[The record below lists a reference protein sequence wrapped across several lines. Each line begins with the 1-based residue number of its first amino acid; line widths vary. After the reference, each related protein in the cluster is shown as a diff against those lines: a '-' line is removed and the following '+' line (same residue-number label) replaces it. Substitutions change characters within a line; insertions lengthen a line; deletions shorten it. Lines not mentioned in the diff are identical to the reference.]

1 MDLDQ
6 FWGING
12 TFGHCWGDALL
23 RQVGNRVRQALRKS
37 NGTAR
42 LWGDEFCELLPTV
55 GSLEG
60 GIRIVRRILNALDE
74 PFSIEAQAVRVGPT
88 LTRYYGVPLLRC
100 IRRNTLA
107 WVLPCT

>member
-37 NGTAR
+37 RVRQALRKSNGTAR
-42 LWGDEFCELLPTV
+42 LWGDEFCVLLPTV

-74 PFSIEAQAVRVGPT
+74 AFSIEA
-88 LTRYYGVPLLRC
+88 TRYVWGR
-100 IRRNTLA
+100 A
-107 WVLPCT
+107 SA